1 MAPGTHEGS
10 QIGLSTGRATLTPL
24 FLISAA
30 GVGYE
35 IALTRFFAVSAW
47 SDYGYWVISIA
58 MAGFAASGVA
68 LALLRDWAARHGPAI
83 QAALPA
89 LLILAAA
96 GGFSAAAI
104 NPFNPLQLQNPVTWS
119 GQLWNIGAYYAALL
133 PFFFCTGLFVSLSFV
148 LNAGRIGA
156 VYAWDLAG
164 AGVGAAAILALMFVL
179 HPFHLVPA
187 LLLPLAAAGMLLGG
201 RRTRLIAIV
210 ALIAGEALLLLGPQA
225 RINEYKP
232 IFAPLHTP
240 GARTLATRLSPAGV
254 YSVLDD
260 FTERLD
266 ADVSNDAAML
276 GFGAPPRSYGLYRDG
291 ERIAALPRETLAPN
305 GPSLAYAP
313 ALLDALPYTLAPHA
327 RVLLVGAGGGFR
339 IAEALRL
346 GAEHITVSEPEPL
359 LRDTLAHGL
368 AVSPALPA
376 NAAVTVSAAP
386 ARAALEQPD
395 RYDIVDLSADLLTAS
410 PASKSLFSQE
420 SLTAALR
427 AVVPGGIVSVPVSIR
442 DFPVYAL
449 RVLATARAA
458 IRADGGNPTAQ
469 IILYRSAWNARL
481 LLSNQPFSAAAIT
494 AARQFSDQRS
504 FDVSWYPGID
514 VTAARAS
521 IYNDLPA
528 ISFADGEVSS
538 SGPDDSVADEA
549 ASVLAGRP
557 TPSAAEFDLRPITLD
572 RPAFFSVLRLGRLPT
587 LLRRLE
593 VLPQPE
599 IGALVNLA
607 VLAQAAVIAL
617 VVLLLPLAAPRR
629 LHPPAG
635 GWAWVVSYFP
645 ALGLGFLFIEI
656 ALIAEAVQWL
666 DDRTSAFAVVL
677 TGMLIFSGLG
687 SALSSRLGT
696 RPRPVLAAASV
707 IVIAWTVAVALGLQ
721 TLILATLGAPWIV
734 RAGLLVSVLAP
745 VSCFLGLFFPLGLA
759 RVGQGGALPWAW
771 ALNGAFSV
779 LATPLANLIAR
790 EFGFSRLLLAA
801 ALLYAAAALC
811 FPAGRRVSEWSILP
825 ARQPGAD

>member
-1 MAPGTHEGS
+1 MA
-10 QIGLSTGRATLTPL
+10 
-24 FLISAA
+24 
-30 GVGYE
+30 
-35 IALTRFFAVSAW
+35 
-47 SDYGYWVISIA
+47 
-58 MAGFAASGVA
+58 
-68 LALLRDWAARHGPAI
+68 
-83 QAALPA
+83 
-89 LLILAAA
+89 
-96 GGFSAAAI
+96 
-104 NPFNPLQLQNPVTWS
+104 
-119 GQLWNIGAYYAALL
+119 
-133 PFFFCTGLFVSLSFV
+133 
-148 LNAGRIGA
+148 
-156 VYAWDLAG
+156 
-164 AGVGAAAILALMFVL
+164 
-179 HPFHLVPA
+179 
-187 LLLPLAAAGMLLGG
+187 
-201 RRTRLIAIV
+201 
-210 ALIAGEALLLLGPQA
+210 
-225 RINEYKP
+225 
-232 IFAPLHTP
+232 
-240 GARTLATRLSPAGV
+240 
-254 YSVLDD
+254 
-260 FTERLD
+260 
-266 ADVSNDAAML
+266 
-276 GFGAPPRSYGLYRDG
+276 
-291 ERIAALPRETLAPN
+291 
-305 GPSLAYAP
+305 
-313 ALLDALPYTLAPHA
+313 
-327 RVLLVGAGGGFR
+327 
-339 IAEALRL
+339 
-346 GAEHITVSEPEPL
+346 
-359 LRDTLAHGL
+359 
-368 AVSPALPA
+368 
-376 NAAVTVSAAP
+376 VSAAP

-410 PASKSLFSQE
+410 PASESLFSQE

-572 RPAFFSVLRLGRLPT
+572 RPAFFSVLRLGSLPT
-587 LLRRLE
+587 LVRRLE

>member
-119 GQLWNIGAYYAALL
+119 AQLWNIGAYYAALL

-410 PASKSLFSQE
+410 PASESLFSQE

>member
-96 GGFSAAAI
+96 GGFSAAAV

-201 RRTRLIAIV
+201 RRARLIAIV

-291 ERIAALPRETLAPN
+291 ERIAALPREALAPN
-305 GPSLAYAP
+305 GPALAYAP
-313 ALLDALPYTLAPHA
+313 ALLDALPYSLAPHA

-359 LRDTLAHGL
+359 LRDALPHGM
-368 AVSPALPA
+368 AVSPAFPA
-376 NAAVTVSAAP
+376 NAAVAVSAAP

-410 PASKSLFSQE
+410 PASESLFSQE

-458 IRADGGNPTAQ
+458 IRADGGNPAAQ

-572 RPAFFSVLRLGRLPT
+572 RPAFFSVLRLGSLPT
-587 LLRRLE
+587 LVRRLE

-629 LHPPAG
+629 LRPPAG

-779 LATPLANLIAR
+779 LATPLANLLAR

>member
-1 MAPGTHEGS
+1 MAEGNQAGVIS
-10 QIGLSTGRATLTPL
+10 PRSRSLAPL

-30 GVGYE
+30 GIGYE

-58 MAGFAASGVA
+58 MAGFASSGVA
-68 LALLRDWAARHGPAI
+68 LALTRDWAARHGAVI
-83 QAALPA
+83 QAALPT
-89 LLILAAA
+89 LLILAGAA
-96 GGFSAAAI
+96 GFTAAAV

-119 GQLWNIGAYYAALL
+119 GQLWNVGAYYAALL
-133 PFFFCTGLFVSLSFV
+133 PFFFGTGLFVSLSFV

-156 VYAWDLAG
+156 VYAWDLTG

-179 HPFHLVPA
+179 HPFHLVPT
-187 LLLPLAAAGMLLGG
+187 LLVPLAAAGMLVGR
-201 RRTRLIAIV
+201 RRTRLIAV
-210 ALIAGEALLLLGPQA
+210 LALVAGEVLLLLGPQA

-240 GARTLATRLSPAGV
+240 GARMLATHLSPAGV

-266 ADVSNDAAML
+266 ADVSNNAAML
-276 GFGAPPRSYGLYRDG
+276 GFGTPPRSYGLYRDG
-291 ERIAALPRETLAPN
+291 ERIAALPQTTLAPN
-305 GPSLAYAP
+305 GPALAYAP
-313 ALLDALPYTLAPHA
+313 ALLDALPYTLVPHA
-327 RVLLVGAGGGFR
+327 RVLLIGAGGGFR
-339 IAEALRL
+339 IAEVLRL
-346 GAEHITVSEPEPL
+346 GAGHITVAEPEPL
-359 LRDTLAHGL
+359 LRAALVHGL
-368 AVSPALPA
+368 AASPGFPS
-376 NAAVTVSAAP
+376 NDAVTVSAAP
-386 ARAALEQPD
+386 ARALERHD
-395 RYDIVDLSADLLTAS
+395 RYDIVDLSADLITAS
-410 PASKSLFSQE
+410 PASESLFSQE
-420 SLTAALR
+420 ALAAALR
-427 AVVPGGIVSVPVSIR
+427 AVVPSGIVSVPVSIR

-449 RVLATARAA
+449 RILATARAA
-458 IRADGGNPTAQ
+458 IHANGGDPATQ

-481 LLSNQPFSAAAIT
+481 LLSNRPFPPTAIAAA
-494 AARQFSDQRS
+494 RKFCDQRS

-514 VTAARAS
+514 VAAARAS

-528 ISFADGEVSS
+528 VSFANGEVAS

-549 ASVLAGRP
+549 ASVLAGRA
-557 TPSAAEFDLRPITLD
+557 TPSATEFDLRPITLD
-572 RPAFFSVLRLGRLPT
+572 RPAFFSVLRLGHLPT
-587 LLRRLE
+587 LLLRLE

-617 VVLLLPLAAPRR
+617 VVLLLPLAAPHWLR
-629 LHPPAG
+629 PPTG

-656 ALIAEAVQWL
+656 ALIAEAAQWL
-666 DDRTSAFAVVL
+666 EDRTSAFAVVL
-677 TGMLIFSGLG
+677 TGMLIFSGIG
-687 SALSSRLGT
+687 SAASSRLDQH
-696 RPRPVLAAASV
+696 PRPALAVASL
-707 IVIAWTVAVALGLQ
+707 IVIAWTLAVALGLQ
-721 TLILATLGAPWIV
+721 ALILATLGALWIV
-734 RAGLLVSVLAP
+734 RAGLLVCILAP
-745 VSCFLGLFFPLGLA
+745 VSFFLGLFFPLGLA

>member
-1 MAPGTHEGS
+1 MAEGNQAGVIS
-10 QIGLSTGRATLTPL
+10 PRFNSLVPL

-30 GVGYE
+30 GIGYE

-68 LALLRDWAARHGPAI
+68 LALTRDWAARHGTVI
-83 QAALPA
+83 QAALPT

-96 GGFSAAAI
+96 CGFSAAAV

-164 AGVGAAAILALMFVL
+164 AGVGAAAILVLMFVL
-179 HPFHLVPA
+179 HPFHLIPA
-187 LLLPLAAAGMLLGG
+187 LLVPLATAGLLLGG
-201 RRTRLIAIV
+201 GRARVIVVV
-210 ALIAGEALLLLGPQA
+210 ALIAGEALLFLGPQA
-225 RINEYKP
+225 RISEYKP

-276 GFGAPPRSYGLYRDG
+276 GFGTPPRSFGLYRDG
-291 ERIAALPRETLAPN
+291 ERIAALPQEALAAN
-305 GPSLAYAP
+305 GPALAYAP
-313 ALLDALPYTLAPHA
+313 ALLGALPYELTPHA

-346 GAEHITVSEPEPL
+346 GAAKVTVAEPEPL
-359 LRDTLAHGL
+359 LRSALFQGL
-368 AVSPALPA
+368 AVSPGFPVDK
-376 NAAVTVSAAP
+376 AVTVSAAP
-386 ARAALEQPD
+386 ARAALEQPG
-395 RYDIVDLSADLLTAS
+395 RYDIVDLSADLVTAS
-410 PASKSLFSQE
+410 PASESLFSQE
-420 SLTAALR
+420 SLAAALR

-458 IRADGGNPTAQ
+458 IRADGGDPEAQ

-481 LLSNQPFSAAAIT
+481 LLSNRPFSAAAIA
-494 AARQFSDQRS
+494 AARKFCDQRS

-514 VTAARAS
+514 VAAARAS

-528 ISFADGEVSS
+528 VSFAEGEVSS

-549 ASVLAGRP
+549 AAVLAGRP
-557 TPSAAEFDLRPITLD
+557 TPSASEFDLRPITQD
-572 RPAFFSVLRLGRLPT
+572 RPAFFSVLRLGRLLT

-617 VVLLLPLAAPRR
+617 IVLLLPLAAPRR
-629 LHPPAG
+629 LRPPTG

-656 ALIAEAVQWL
+656 ALIAEAAQWL
-666 DDRTSAFAVVL
+666 EDRTSAFALVL

-687 SALSSRLGT
+687 SAVSSRFD
-696 RPRPVLAAASV
+696 RQPRPVLVAASV
-707 IVIAWTVAVALGLQ
+707 IVIAWTIAAALGLQ
-721 TLILATLGAPWIV
+721 TLILATLGAPWIL
-734 RAGLLVSVLAP
+734 RAGLLICVLAP

-759 RVGQGGALPWAW
+759 RLGQGGALPWAW

-779 LATPLANLIAR
+779 LATPSANLIAR

-801 ALLYAAAALC
+801 ALLYTAAALC

>member
-410 PASKSLFSQE
+410 PASESLFSQE

-629 LHPPAG
+629 LRPPAG

>member
-96 GGFSAAAI
+96 GGFSAAAV

-201 RRTRLIAIV
+201 RRARLIAIV

-291 ERIAALPRETLAPN
+291 ERIAALPREALAPN
-305 GPSLAYAP
+305 GPALAYAP
-313 ALLDALPYTLAPHA
+313 ALLDALPYSLAPHA

-359 LRDTLAHGL
+359 LRDTLPHGL
-368 AVSPALPA
+368 AVSPALPRKRGGGRLGCA
-376 NAAVTVSAAP
+376 G
-386 ARAALEQPD
+386 
-395 RYDIVDLSADLLTAS
+395 AS
-410 PASKSLFSQE
+410 G
-420 SLTAALR
+420 T
-427 AVVPGGIVSVPVSIR
+427 G
-442 DFPVYAL
+442 
-449 RVLATARAA
+449 TARS
-458 IRADGGNPTAQ
+458 
-469 IILYRSAWNARL
+469 L
-481 LLSNQPFSAAAIT
+481 
-494 AARQFSDQRS
+494 
-504 FDVSWYPGID
+504 
-514 VTAARAS
+514 
-521 IYNDLPA
+521 
-528 ISFADGEVSS
+528 
-538 SGPDDSVADEA
+538 
-549 ASVLAGRP
+549 
-557 TPSAAEFDLRPITLD
+557 
-572 RPAFFSVLRLGRLPT
+572 
-587 LLRRLE
+587 
-593 VLPQPE
+593 
-599 IGALVNLA
+599 
-607 VLAQAAVIAL
+607 
-617 VVLLLPLAAPRR
+617 
-629 LHPPAG
+629 
-635 GWAWVVSYFP
+635 
-645 ALGLGFLFIEI
+645 
-656 ALIAEAVQWL
+656 
-666 DDRTSAFAVVL
+666 
-677 TGMLIFSGLG
+677 
-687 SALSSRLGT
+687 
-696 RPRPVLAAASV
+696 
-707 IVIAWTVAVALGLQ
+707 
-721 TLILATLGAPWIV
+721 
-734 RAGLLVSVLAP
+734 
-745 VSCFLGLFFPLGLA
+745 
-759 RVGQGGALPWAW
+759 
-771 ALNGAFSV
+771 
-779 LATPLANLIAR
+779 
-790 EFGFSRLLLAA
+790 
-801 ALLYAAAALC
+801 
-811 FPAGRRVSEWSILP
+811 
-825 ARQPGAD
+825 

>member
-119 GQLWNIGAYYAALL
+119 AQLWNIGAYYAALL

-410 PASKSLFSQE
+410 PASESLFSQE
-420 SLTAALR
+420 SPHRRIAGGSPGRNRLSAGLHPRLPRLR
-427 AVVPGGIVSVPVSIR
+427 
-442 DFPVYAL
+442 
-449 RVLATARAA
+449 
-458 IRADGGNPTAQ
+458 
-469 IILYRSAWNARL
+469 
-481 LLSNQPFSAAAIT
+481 
-494 AARQFSDQRS
+494 
-504 FDVSWYPGID
+504 
-514 VTAARAS
+514 AARARDRS
-521 IYNDLPA
+521 RGDP
-528 ISFADGEVSS
+528 G
-538 SGPDDSVADEA
+538 
-549 ASVLAGRP
+549 GRRE
-557 TPSAAEFDLRPITLD
+557 SD
-572 RPAFFSVLRLGRLPT
+572 RA
-587 LLRRLE
+587 
-593 VLPQPE
+593 
-599 IGALVNLA
+599 NH
-607 VLAQAAVIAL
+607 
-617 VVLLLPLAAPRR
+617 PL
-629 LHPPAG
+629 
-635 GWAWVVSYFP
+635 
-645 ALGLGFLFIEI
+645 
-656 ALIAEAVQWL
+656 
-666 DDRTSAFAVVL
+666 
-677 TGMLIFSGLG
+677 
-687 SALSSRLGT
+687 
-696 RPRPVLAAASV
+696 
-707 IVIAWTVAVALGLQ
+707 
-721 TLILATLGAPWIV
+721 
-734 RAGLLVSVLAP
+734 
-745 VSCFLGLFFPLGLA
+745 PLGLERPA
-759 RVGQGGALPWAW
+759 PALEPAVLRCGDHSGAP
-771 ALNGAFSV
+771 
-779 LATPLANLIAR
+779 
-790 EFGFSRLLLAA
+790 
-801 ALLYAAAALC
+801 
-811 FPAGRRVSEWSILP
+811 IL
-825 ARQPGAD
+825 

>member
-410 PASKSLFSQE
+410 PASESLFSQE